1 VTTAGG
7 VEEDFIK
14 CLAPTY
20 VGEFSL
26 SGRDLRDRGINRI
39 GNLLAPNDNY
49 CKFEDWLMP
58 ILDEMVKEQKE
69 QVRTVIMWFV
79 VVVVVEMN
87 IIKVALS
94 HCCCKTTVQY

>member
-1 VTTAGG
+1 MTTAGG

>member
-79 VVVVVEMN
+79 VVVVVELN

>member
-1 VTTAGG
+1 MTTAGG

-79 VVVVVEMN
+79 VVVVVELN